1 MDKTVL
7 VLGTTLAATAVLMF
21 GVWLL
26 SLLRKDASVVDIFWG
41 LGFVLIATVS
51 SAIAKGYGPRKIL
64 IVALTAVW
72 GIRLAAHIFWRNRGK
87 GEDFRYRAMR
97 ARFGKRFAIM
107 SLITV
112 FGLQG
117 SLMWIIS
124 IPLQV
129 AQISPLPA
137 RLGVLDWIGASVW
150 LIGFVFESVG
160 DFQLALFKSDAENRG
175 KVMDRGLWKY
185 TRHPNYFGDSLVWW
199 GFFLIALSAPS
210 GIWTVISPL
219 IMTGLLMKV
228 SGVTLLERTLTKTKP
243 GYPDYVRTTSAFAPW
258 FPRD

>member
-1 MDKTVL
+1 ML
-7 VLGTTLAATAVLMF
+7 VVGTTLAATAVLMI
-21 GVWLL
+21 GVWLI
-26 SLLRKDASVVDIFWG
+26 SLLKKDASIVDIFWG

-51 SAIAKGYGPRKIL
+51 SAMGDGYGPRKIL
-64 IVALTAVW
+64 IALPTAVW
-72 GIRLAAHIFWRNRGK
+72 GFRLAIHIFWRNKGK

-97 ARFGKRFAIM
+97 SRFRTRFAIM

-117 SLMWIIS
+117 LLMWIIS
-124 IPLQV
+124 LPIQMAL
-129 AQISPLPA
+129 ISPLPA
-137 RLGVLDWIGASVW
+137 KLGVPDWGGASVW

-160 DFQLALFKSDAENRG
+160 DFQLALFKSDAGNRG
-175 KVMDRGLWKY
+175 KVMNRGLWRY

-199 GFFLIALSAPS
+199 GFFLIALSVPR

-228 SGVTLLERTLTKTKP
+228 SGVALLEKALIKTKP
-243 GYPDYVRTTSAFAPW
+243 DYRDYVRKTSPFVPW
-258 FPRD
+258 FHRD

>member
-1 MDKTVL
+1 ML
-7 VLGTTLAATAVLMF
+7 VLGTTLAATALLMIA
-21 GVWLL
+21 VWLL

-64 IVALTAVW
+64 IVVLTAVW
-72 GIRLAAHIFWRNRGK
+72 GIRPAAHIFWRNRGK

-97 ARFGKRFAIM
+97 ARYGKRFAIM

-160 DFQLALFKSDAENRG
+160 DFQLALFKSAAENRG
-175 KVMDRGLWKY
+175 KVMNCGLWRY

-199 GFFLIALSAPS
+199 GFFLIAVSAPS

-243 GYPDYVRTTSAFAPW
+243 GYRDYMRTTSAFAPW

>member
-1 MDKTVL
+1 ML
-7 VLGTTLAATAVLMF
+7 VLGTTLAATALLMIA
-21 GVWLL
+21 VWLL
-26 SLLRKDASVVDIFWG
+26 SLLKRDASIVDIIWG
-41 LGFVLIATVS
+41 LGFFLIATVS
-51 SAIAKGYGPRKIL
+51 YAIADGYGPRKTL
-64 IVALTAVW
+64 VVLLTGVW
-72 GIRLAAHIFWRNRGK
+72 GFRLAIHISWRNRGK

-97 ARFGKRFAIM
+97 ARYGKRFAIM

-117 SLMWIIS
+117 LLMWIIS
-124 IPLQV
+124 ISLQV
-129 AQISPLPA
+129 AQISPSPA

-160 DFQLALFKSDAENRG
+160 DFQLALFKSAAENRG
-175 KVMDRGLWKY
+175 KVMNCGLWRY

-243 GYPDYVRTTSAFAPW
+243 GYRDYMRTTSAFAPW